1 MGRKLYVGNIP
12 YASGEADL
20 RELFGK
26 IGSVESVSIPVDVAT
41 GRPRGFAF
49 VEMGA
54 DEEAAKAITELNQTE
69 FQGRRLTVNEARQR
83 TAGPPRDP
91 EFDGG
96 RREPRW

>member
-1 MGRKLYVGNIP
+1 MGRRLYVGNIP
-12 YASGEADL
+12 YSSGEEDL
-20 RELFGK
+20 RELFSK
-26 IGSVESVSIPVDVAT
+26 VGSVESVSIPTDMAT

-54 DEEAAKAITELNQTE
+54 DDEATKAIDELNQTE
-69 FQGRRLTVNEARQR
+69 FQGRRLTVNEARPKAPR
-83 TAGPPRDP
+83 PPRDP